1 MPGTN
6 RLPGAQES
14 TVELGKT
21 DSFVYNVQQKFH
33 ISKQDSVAGGRT
45 GLILTTQ
52 WVNTWTTEVDGETCQ
67 FNDARVSLT
76 WEFWYSWWSSDS
88 FNSCV
93 IVQMRIIGN

>member
-6 RLPGAQES
+6 RLPGAPES

-52 WVNTWTTEVDGETCQ
+52 WVNTWTIEVDGETCQ

-76 WEFWYSWWSSDS
+76 W
-88 FNSCV
+88 
-93 IVQMRIIGN
+93 